1 MTMADAAATGPRMK
15 DGFLHRGQQV
25 TRLEAF
31 VDAAFAFSVT
41 LLVISIDAIPDSAQ
55 ALAVALKTIP
65 SFAVCFAMIAMFWH
79 AHARWSRRYGLDDGA
94 STVLSLLL
102 VFLVLVYVYP
112 LRLNFGVF
120 FAWITDGWLPWPM
133 KVAGGA
139 DISFMF
145 VTYGLA
151 FVTMSLCLLGLY
163 AHAWR
168 SRGMIGLDRDE
179 RAATVGE
186 MAIYAYFSAVGLLSV
201 ALALVAMQVQGR
213 SILVGLPGMA
223 YSLLGLTGVVD
234 ALARRRALARDA
246 GA

>member
-1 MTMADAAATGPRMK
+1 MTTAEAAATQPRMK
-15 DGFLHRGQQV
+15 DGFLHRGRQV

-55 ALAVALKTIP
+55 ALVAALKAIP
-65 SFAVCFAMIAMFWH
+65 SFAVCFAMIALFWD

-133 KVAGGA
+133 KVSSGA
-139 DISFMF
+139 DIGFMF

-168 SRGMIGLDRDE
+168 SRGEIGLDRDE
-179 RAATVGE
+179 RATTAGE
-186 MAIYAYFSAVGLLSV
+186 IAIYAYFVAIGLLSV
-201 ALALVAMQVQGR
+201 ALALVAMQVQR
-213 SILVGLPGMA
+213 WSLLVGLPGMV
-223 YSLLGLTGVVD
+223 YSLLGLTGVVHS
-234 ALARRRALARDA
+234 LARRRMLARDA
-246 GA
+246 GG